1 MATIT
6 EAKLLEKQGYF
17 VDACKIYEKFGD
29 KESLKK
35 YEGINIKLLEFFV
48 RMKKESDYEKFKRW
62 LYRWS

>member
-1 MATIT
+1 MATKL

-17 VDACKIYEKFGD
+17 VDAYKIYKSLDD

-35 YEGINIKLLEFFV
+35 YDGINVKLLEFFV
-48 RMKKESDYEKFKRW
+48 RMKKRSDYEKFKRW